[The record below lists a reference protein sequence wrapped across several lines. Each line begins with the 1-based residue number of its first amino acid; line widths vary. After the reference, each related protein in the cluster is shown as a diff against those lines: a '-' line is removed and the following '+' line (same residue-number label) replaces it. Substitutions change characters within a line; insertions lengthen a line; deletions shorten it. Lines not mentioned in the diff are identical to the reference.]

1 MTVLA
6 GQDSHRLFVRLP
18 GLRPDPQQ
26 LTVDLTLRH
35 ARAVAVVN
43 LQLEELQKIQE
54 AVIVTQR
61 LISAVVKLSVSVCN
75 TTMCSVLSKTRKVFG
90 CVRSKH
96 ICADSL
102 NLWSDFSFTITN
114 ICRAAAANTN

>member
-18 GLRPDPQQ
+18 GLRSDPQQ

-43 LQLEELQKIQE
+43 LQLEELEETKE
-54 AVIVTQR
+54 AVIVTQH
-61 LISAVVKLSVSVCN
+61 L
-75 TTMCSVLSKTRKVFG
+75 MCLLG
-90 CVRSKH
+90 
-96 ICADSL
+96 
-102 NLWSDFSFTITN
+102 
-114 ICRAAAANTN
+114 

>member
-6 GQDSHRLFVRLP
+6 GEDSHRLFVRLP

-43 LQLEELQKIQE
+43 LQLEELEKIQE
-54 AVIVTQR
+54 AVIV
-61 LISAVVKLSVSVCN
+61 SAVVKLSVSVCN